1 MPKTDFENIDN
12 LGWNFFE
19 DIYENVLKKGK
30 TFSDDMGDVIQKEL
44 EKMQKQKEEWIK
56 NKEKGD
62 K

>member
-1 MPKTDFENIDN
+1 MAKTDFENIDN

-44 EKMQKQKEEWIK
+44 EKMQKQKEDWIK

>member
-1 MPKTDFENIDN
+1 MAKTDFENIDN

-19 DIYENVLKKGK
+19 DIYENILKKGK
-30 TFSDDMGDVIQKEL
+30 TFSDDMGDIIQKEL
-44 EKMQKQKEEWIK
+44 EKMQKQKEDWIK

>member
-1 MPKTDFENIDN
+1 MAKTDFENIDN

-44 EKMQKQKEEWIK
+44 EKMQKQKEGWIK

>member
-1 MPKTDFENIDN
+1 MAKTDFENIDN

>member
-1 MPKTDFENIDN
+1 MGKTDFENIDN

-19 DIYENVLKKGK
+19 DIYENVLKKGQ
-30 TFSDDMGDVIQKEL
+30 TFSHDMGDVIQKEL
-44 EKMQKQKEEWIK
+44 EKMQKQKEDWIK